1 MSLKGVLEVQ
11 NTLVAKILE
20 IEGATKK
27 GLLAAGL
34 LIETESIQRTPKDIG
49 NLRSSAYT
57 QPTEDGVQVG
67 YTADYAPHVHEN
79 LESRHPIG
87 EAKFLE
93 RAMNEKE
100 AEALELI
107 KQHAA
112 EAAK

>member
-11 NTLVAKILE
+11 NALVAKILE

-27 GLLAAGL
+27 GMLAAGL
-34 LIETESIQRTPKDIG
+34 LIETESIQRTPKDVGI
-49 NLRSSAYT
+49 LRDSAYT
-57 QPTEDGVQVG
+57 QPIEGGVQVG
-67 YTADYAPHVHEN
+67 YTADYAPYVHEN
-79 LESRHPIG
+79 LEARHPVG

-93 RAMNEKE
+93 RAMNDKE

>member
-1 MSLKGVLEVQ
+1 MSLKGVLDVQ

-34 LIETESIQRTPKDIG
+34 LIETESIQRTPKDTG
-49 NLRSSAYT
+49 NLRNTAFT
-57 QPTEDGVQVG
+57 QTTEDGVQVG
-67 YTADYAPHVHEN
+67 YTADYAPYVHEN
-79 LESRHPIG
+79 LESHHPIG

-93 RAMNEKE
+93 RAMNDKE

-107 KQHAA
+107 KEYAA